1 MRITTNLILNNYQ
14 RNLTKSTS
22 ELNSS
27 MNKVLTNRNFNKASE
42 DPASASKAFKLRKEY
57 LANEDYLNNVQSVIS
72 HYDAV
77 ESSTMEMNDIVK
89 EASALVLE
97 GINGST
103 SLSARTSIAESLRN
117 MQESLVYNANSKLG
131 DSFLFGGQ
139 NASSVP
145 YELTDGKLT
154 YFGIDVSSTDAA
166 DQAALKQMSQEEIYV
181 DIGLG
186 LSFESGTMNTNSA
199 FNKAVSGLNV
209 LGYGT
214 NSNGVDKNIVNL
226 LGDLAD
232 ELEKETLNDDNIK
245 QLSDQLNE
253 SKDGLTDFLTFL
265 GTKSNFLDNTES
277 RLTDT
282 QTNLNKKIDS
292 LENVNLAESITNY
305 SWAQYAYNAA
315 LKVGNGIL
323 SQSFIDF
330 MN

>member
-14 RNLTKSTS
+14 RNLTSS
-22 ELNSS
+22 NVELNST
-27 MNKVLTNRNFNKASE
+27 MNKVLTNRTFNKASE
-42 DPASASKAFKLRKEY
+42 DPAAASKAFKLRKEY
-57 LANEDYLNNVQSVIS
+57 LANDDYLNNVQSVIS

-89 EASALVLE
+89 EANALVLE

-103 SLSARTSIAESLRN
+103 SLSARASIAESLRN
-117 MQESLVYNANSKLG
+117 MQESLVYNANAKLG

-145 YELTDGKLT
+145 FELTDGKLT
-154 YFGIDVSSTDAA
+154 YLGIDVSSSDAS
-166 DQAALKQMSQEEIYV
+166 DQAALEQMSQEEIYV

-186 LSFESGTMNTNSA
+186 LSFESGTINTNSA

-214 NSNGVDKNIVNL
+214 NDEGVDKNIVNL
-226 LGDLAD
+226 LGELAD
-232 ELEKETLNDDNIK
+232 ELEKDTLDDDKIQ
-245 QLSDQLNE
+245 QLTSQLTE
-253 SKDGLTDFLTFL
+253 SKDGLTDFLTLL
-265 GTKSNFLDNTES
+265 GIKSNFLENTEN
-277 RLTDT
+277 RLTDN
-282 QTNLNKKIDS
+282 QTNLNEKIDS
-292 LENVNLAESITNY
+292 LENVDLAEAITNY

-315 LKVGNGIL
+315 LKIGNGIL

-330 MN
+330 MS